1 MARRQKI
8 KKQPAE
14 KKKRHP
20 TIEPLLREPEGG
32 ETPHAYRVMDWL
44 IDEYH
49 SDLAEANIVIAK
61 HMGNIREDV
70 DGTVGFGRVK
80 RGNDLDRAYAEYDFV
95 LIIPYDMFEHS
106 DSTKRHAIIDSLLCQ
121 CAVQK
126 DRHGE
131 PVVNSKNQTIY
142 RTRKPIKV
150 FPENIRRYGLW
161 QNEAVKDA
169 VGAYNDSKRPLL
181 PENRKKA
188 KRFSD
193 SALDKGEA
201 PPETHLKNGE
211 ASGKHKA
218 NGKAKASG
226 TTANGKTPP
235 KEKVAPPKP
244 EPGTLEALELPHPIL
259 EACHAADLRTVDDV
273 VRFHAEY
280 GQIALA
286 ELKNMGSE
294 RADSL
299 WSAVERYQAEHAE
312 TAEAK

>member
-14 KKKRHP
+14 KKKKHP
-20 TIEPLLREPEGG
+20 TIEPL
-32 ETPHAYRVMDWL
+32 
-44 IDEYH
+44 DEYH

-61 HMGNIREDV
+61 HMGSIREDV

-95 LIIPYDMFEHS
+95 LIIPYEMFEHS
-106 DSTKRHAIIDSLLCQ
+106 DSVKRHAIIDSLLCQ

-131 PVVNSKNQTIY
+131 PVVNSQDKTIY

-181 PENRKKA
+181 PENRKAA
-188 KRFSD
+188 KRFNET
-193 SALDKGEA
+193 AMANGEK
-201 PPETHLKNGE
+201 PPESHLKNGE
-211 ASGKHKA
+211 ANGKHKG
-218 NGKAKASG
+218 NGKASG
-226 TTANGKTPP
+226 KTPNGKTPP
-235 KEKVAPPKP
+235 KEKVAPPQP
-244 EPGTLEALELPHPIL
+244 EPGTLEALDLPHPII
-259 EACHAADLRTVDDV
+259 EACHAADLKTVDDV
-273 VRFHAEY
+273 VRFRGEY
-280 GQIALA
+280 GALALA
-286 ELKNMGSE
+286 ELKGLGSE
-294 RADSL
+294 RSDAL
-299 WSAVERYQAEHAE
+299 WSAVEQFQAEHAE